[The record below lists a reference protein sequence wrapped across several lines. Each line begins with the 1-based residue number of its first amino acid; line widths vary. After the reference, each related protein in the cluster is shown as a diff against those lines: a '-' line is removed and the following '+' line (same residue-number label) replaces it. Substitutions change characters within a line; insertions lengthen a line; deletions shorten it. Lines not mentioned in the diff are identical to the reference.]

1 MQSEFLEMVK
11 YCKNP
16 GATAAGLLDMITE
29 EDGVLGYL
37 CATHMS
43 CTLAVPNVY
52 SFPML
57 TGEFCELMLQ
67 ELDHF
72 ERSEMPK
79 GRPNTMNNYG
89 VHRAHPYKH
98 YLISNSTV

>member
-37 CATHMS
+37 CAS
-43 CTLAVPNVY
+43 VCVPLQ
-52 SFPML
+52 FPMCTHSL
-57 TGEFCELMLQ
+57 C
-67 ELDHF
+67 
-72 ERSEMPK
+72 
-79 GRPNTMNNYG
+79 
-89 VHRAHPYKH
+89 
-98 YLISNSTV
+98 